1 MAKLYYT
8 NKKFKHDLSEITR
21 QIALSEFTPDVIIGP
36 GRGAYIMGVMLSHYY
51 SVPFHGFEW
60 QTKPGLDPSM
70 SFAWPS

>member
-36 GRGAYIMGVMLSHYY
+36 GRGAYIMGVMLSHYW
-51 SVPFHGFEW
+51 VFLFMALNGKLEIM
-60 QTKPGLDPSM
+60 K
-70 SFAWPS
+70 